1 MKCKEQL
8 IKEGNDLL
16 ACVKKA
22 YVHGVDMPQAD
33 VMDQVN
39 IDKLNDWHE
48 QVEDY
53 VEKYGLNTQRD
64 RLADCSWIV
73 NHSQVR
79 VERIKRIIKI
89 LESVESK

>member
-1 MKCKEQL
+1 MKSKEQL

-33 VMDQVN
+33 VMDKVN
-39 IDKLNDWHE
+39 IDNLNDRHG

-53 VEKYGLNTQRD
+53 VVK
-64 RLADCSWIV
+64 
-73 NHSQVR
+73 
-79 VERIKRIIKI
+79 
-89 LESVESK
+89 